1 MKNKVI
7 NSPIRWA
14 GSKKKILN
22 EMLNFFD
29 KKSKI
34 YIEPFLGSGV
44 VLINLM
50 NNIEEF
56 DFEEIYVNDINSN
69 IINFYKLLKDDYEY
83 AEKQIKKIINKY
95 NSFSN
100 ENSKEEFFYEIRLKY
115 NKIDKS
121 NKIKSIYFYF
131 LMKSGYNG
139 VYREN
144 KKGEFNVPFGRK
156 EKINFDSESLK
167 FIAEKLEKV
176 KFYNYDYIE
185 FFNMLKKMK
194 VLKDSFIYFDPPYIP
209 EEKVISKKQELY
221 TNKTFDHNE
230 FVNYIKQI
238 NTNKILISMSESKK
252 ADKIYKDFKKYK
264 VDEIIRTIN
273 PKKII
278 KSTEIVY
285 SNYIIKKEKK
295 I

>member
-29 KKSKI
+29 KTSKI

-44 VLINLM
+44 VLINLI

-56 DFEEIYVNDINSN
+56 DFKEIYVNDINSN

-100 ENSKEEFFYEIRLKY
+100 ENSKEEFFYDIRLKY

-167 FIAEKLEKV
+167 LIAEKLEKV
-176 KFYNYDYIE
+176 KFYNYDYVE
-185 FFNMLKKMK
+185 FFNMLKKMN
-194 VLKDSFIYFDPPYIP
+194 VLKDAFIYFDPPYIP

-230 FVNYIKQI
+230 FVNYTKQI
-238 NTNKILISMSESKK
+238 NANKILISMSESKK

-278 KSTEIVY
+278 KSTEILY
-285 SNYIIKKEKK
+285 SNYIIKKKRKK
-295 I
+295 